1 MISLSLWFL
10 VYFNFNNVPI
20 TNEIIAIILLTITIL
35 KVKRNYENF
44 IESLYL

>member
-1 MISLSLWFL
+1 MWFL
-10 VYFNFNNVPI
+10 LYFNFNKISI

-44 IESLYL
+44 IESLFL